1 MLASDIGPWFE
12 QGVFR
17 LTHGRRDRMIV
28 TFCLDDCWMSWNAA
42 KRLHALGYTNV
53 WWLAE
58 GTDGWRDLG
67 RPLVEATPEP

>member
-1 MLASDIGPWFE
+1 
-12 QGVFR
+12 
-17 LTHGRRDRMIV
+17 MIV

-67 RPLVEATPEP
+67 RPLIDATPEP